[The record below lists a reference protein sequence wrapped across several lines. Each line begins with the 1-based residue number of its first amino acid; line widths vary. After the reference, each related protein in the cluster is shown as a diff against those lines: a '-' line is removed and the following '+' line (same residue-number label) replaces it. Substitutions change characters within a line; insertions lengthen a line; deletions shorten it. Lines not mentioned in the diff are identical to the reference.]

1 VPEQAILKKVE
12 GSSYLYEGTYSSG
25 TKRYF
30 AKVTRGGKAIKQAFP
45 FTPQGKKDA
54 IARIDTFLKNL
65 DPADL
70 KKADAAIR
78 QGGDGKWRYVRPDK
92 PVEIFNTK
100 AEAEAFQKE
109 AKRLQYEKM
118 TKLPKSDFPKIK
130 KRIIAGE
137 TLDEIAKT
145 YKLKDVGNIRGL
157 LAANNTTYSQLT
169 PHVSY
174 RNDPELRKLLKADYG
189 KLSRTSLAKKLF
201 PDLPFK
207 TADARTA
214 HLIQQMS
221 KDGEI
226 KLLEK
231 GKFADEVTE
240 KFSKEPLEV
249 QKRKVSAQ
257 RAKKLT
263 KLGSKPYEIHLQQ
276 WKRNLQE
283 SLGLPKVKD
292 KFYPI
297 DLAHRSDI
305 DQLKR
310 LNTKLNPSDI
320 GPDYYRANREG
331 IRKFKD
337 GVKTL
342 ERKLKPLYVA
352 QKNLFKHA
360 SKFDIDKIPE
370 LLKNKINK
378 NNIAITELVAD
389 GIGGRI
395 KPITINVDTLEI
407 LRGNQNVMKTL
418 GMGIIDKDMS
428 DIQFPNRANN
438 FVGSVDDATIKMNL
452 AQQISDEAVANKLIS
467 PADAANRLKAFW
479 AYEQGSNAQ
488 KRYME
493 KAVNCS
499 KGCFVQAVSEDPSKI
514 NRALASIK
522 NFFITKPD
530 MPSVKYDDTLGAF
543 VDTKTDN
550 IASQAEL
557 KTWADDNPM
566 EVKVGEAKPGILRK
580 TGKALAHIGLPLP
593 TAAMDAYFIGRQVE
607 EGKSP
612 TEIAKDPFNW
622 LGLATMEPLTKGC
635 RDDREIWKTSFC
647 FKIRNESRNDQRSK

>member
-1 VPEQAILKKVE
+1 
-12 GSSYLYEGTYSSG
+12 
-25 TKRYF
+25 
-30 AKVTRGGKAIKQAFP
+30 
-45 FTPQGKKDA
+45 
-54 IARIDTFLKNL
+54 
-65 DPADL
+65 
-70 KKADAAIR
+70 
-78 QGGDGKWRYVRPDK
+78 
-92 PVEIFNTK
+92 
-100 AEAEAFQKE
+100 
-109 AKRLQYEKM
+109 M

-157 LAANNTTYSQLT
+157 LTANNTTYSQLT
-169 PHVSY
+169 PNVSY

-231 GKFADEVTE
+231 GKFAEEVTE
-240 KFSKEPLEV
+240 KFSKEPKHIQA
-249 QKRKVSAQ
+249 QKISKR
-257 RAKKLT
+257 RTKKLT

-283 SLGLPKVKD
+283 ALGLPKVKD

-310 LNTKLNPSDI
+310 LNAKLNPSDI
-320 GPDYYRANREG
+320 GPDYYRSNREG
-331 IRKFKD
+331 IKKFKT

-342 ERKLKPLYVA
+342 ERKLKPLYTTQKKLA
-352 QKNLFKHA
+352 QQAFKYDVDDIPENLGKA
-360 SKFDIDKIPE
+360 IDK
-370 LLKNKINK
+370 
-378 NNIAITELVAD
+378 NNNAIKDLVGD

-395 KPITINVDTLEI
+395 KPIYLFKTKDGLQAVRDGKNI
-407 LRGNQNVMKTL
+407 LKTL

-488 KRYME
+488 KEIME

-557 KTWADDNPM
+557 KTWADEHPM

-622 LGLATMEPLTKGC
+622 LGLATMDPLTKAAGMADKSGKLASVM
-635 RDDREIWKTSFC
+635 RLGMSPGMIRGATRFLGLPGLALSTGLTAYDQYQKYKNKEGFVYDLFNREEID
-647 FKIRNESRNDQRSK
+647 NAQV